1 MINLVRVDHRLVH
14 GQVIYSWLKS
24 SDINTLFIVNDDVVK
39 NDARKNALRMV
50 KPDNVKM
57 VIKSV
62 DDAIEAINSG
72 VTDKYNM
79 MIICENVKD
88 AYNLIIKT
96 NGINSLNLGG
106 TIASNNTKQYASQ
119 INLSAEDISMLNDL
133 VDKAVEVEI
142 RLVATDK
149 KQIYKKI

>member
-62 DDAIEAINSG
+62 NDAIEAINSG
-72 VTDKYNM
+72 VTDKYKM

-96 NGINSLNLGG
+96 SGINSLNLGG

-119 INLSAEDISMLNDL
+119 INLSAEDISMLNNL
-133 VDKAVEVEI
+133 VDRDVEVEI

>member
-24 SDINTLFIVNDDVVK
+24 SDINTMFIVNDDVVS
-39 NDARKNALRMV
+39 NDARKSALRMV
-50 KPDNVKM
+50 KPDNIKM

-62 DDAIEAINSG
+62 DDAIEAINSCA
-72 VTDKYNM
+72 TDKYKM

-88 AYNLIIKT
+88 AYNLIVKT
-96 NGINSLNLGG
+96 KGINSLNLGG
-106 TIASNNTKQYASQ
+106 TIASKNTKQYASQ
-119 INLSAEDISMLNDL
+119 INLSAEDVAMLNDL
-133 VDKAVEVEI
+133 VDRNVQVEI